1 MCQQLEEL
9 EQWYLRQ
16 CNDEWEHRY
25 GIEIQ
30 TLDNPGWSVRIEL
43 TGTDCE
49 DMPFLPVRDGTIIDN
64 CTPDVWI
71 DCRVEDRVFAG
82 DSNSLCRILDT
93 FLAWASSSCEP

>member
-1 MCQQLEEL
+1 MGQQLGQL

-30 TLDNPGWSVRIEL
+30 TLDNPGWSVRIDL

-49 DMPFLPVRDGTIIDN
+49 DRHFIAVRDGEIVDN
-64 CTPDVWI
+64 TTPDVWI
-71 DCRVEDRVFAG
+71 DCRVEERVFVG
-82 DSNSLCRILDT
+82 HGNSLSWILDT
-93 FLAWASSSCEP
+93 FLAWASSSCEQ